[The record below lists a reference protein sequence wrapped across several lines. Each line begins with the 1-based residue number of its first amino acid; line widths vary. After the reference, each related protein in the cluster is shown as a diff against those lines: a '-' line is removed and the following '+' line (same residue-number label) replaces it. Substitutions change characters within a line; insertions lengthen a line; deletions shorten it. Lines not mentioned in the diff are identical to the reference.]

1 MPQLNG
7 IKCHLELTPSNDTLP
22 ESSVTYGDQRVA
34 CIVRV
39 PDNDAP
45 FSIHLTTTTFVASGL
60 AAFVF
65 LDGQYQAN
73 RNKTRI
79 SVPVQTTQG
88 GEMEH
93 IDMRFR
99 QKEEPIPHEKR
110 MIGREWRF
118 NKIKLAPAGSVPHL
132 DPSFTANLG
141 TIEVVVLRCEASGP
155 LHPKS
160 ATDIGLDAASAYA
173 LPVTS
178 LPTRGKSEAKGE
190 HADKKSNHKKSQA
203 RKVVPKPATV
213 KTATPA
219 PSENGIFGGLG
230 GLFDGAGDDPW
241 ANQNK
246 EEHKHSRS
254 KQGSHHNKAKG
265 AWKPDDGEEIKYED
279 FVKNKNQQKASVLK
293 SPSLGRAVPHQIP
306 QQSSK
311 TYWQA
316 WNPKSKGY
324 GDPNRHDNGIATHD
338 AANRF
343 VPRDPYVEPAY
354 EQPEIYSDFARARG
368 LYVQATTYKGARY
381 VHPVARPLYF
391 DTMEAPFAVFTF
403 HYRGKAFF
411 EAAKE
416 KPRSKADSHAFEKL
430 QAASS
435 VRTPN
440 VRKTVENWDDGNQ
453 QKVAAI
459 QASVHHSKPSKI
471 SFSAS
476 SKKPTTRGSKA
487 DGGGG
492 GQVDDAARGGDE
504 QGGGGGGWG
513 ADQGGQGGWA
523 AEQGGAGGWGGTQKN
538 DWNQSKGD
546 AGGGGWDG
554 HKSSKQNANW

>member
-7 IKCHLELTPSNDTLP
+7 MRCHLELTPSNDILP
-22 ESSVTYGDQRVA
+22 ESSITYGDQRVE
-34 CIVRV
+34 CFVRV

-45 FSIHLTTTTFVASGL
+45 FSIHLTTTSFVASGL

-73 RNKTRI
+73 RNKTGF
-79 SVPVQTTQG
+79 SPPAQVTNG
-88 GEMEH
+88 GEAQQ

-99 QKEEPIPHEKR
+99 QKEEPIPHEKP
-110 MIGREWRF
+110 
-118 NKIKLAPAGSVPHL
+118 PAGSVPHL
-132 DPSFTANLG
+132 DPSFAANLG
-141 TIEVVVLRCEASGP
+141 TIEVVVLRCEPSGP

-160 ATDIGLDAASAYA
+160 ATDIGSDAVSAST
-173 LPVTS
+173 LPVTA

-190 HADKKSNHKKSQA
+190 NANKKSNHKKSQA
-203 RKVVPKPATV
+203 KKVVPKPATV

-219 PSENGIFGGLG
+219 PSENGMFGGLG

-241 ANQNK
+241 ANHNND
-246 EEHKHSRS
+246 EDKHSRS
-254 KQGSHHNKAKG
+254 KQGSHHNKAQG
-265 AWKPDDGEEIKYED
+265 IWKPDDAEEIKYED
-279 FVKNKNQQKASVLK
+279 FVKNKNQQKTSAPK
-293 SPSLGRAVPHQIP
+293 SPSLSRAVPHRVP

-311 TYWQA
+311 TYWKA
-316 WNPKSKGY
+316 WNPNSKGY
-324 GDPNRHDNGIATHD
+324 GDPNRHDNGIAAPD
-338 AANRF
+338 VANRF

-391 DTMEAPFAVFTF
+391 DTMEAPFVVFTF

-416 KPRSKADSHAFEKL
+416 KSRSKADSHAFAKL

-435 VRTPN
+435 VKTPS
-440 VRKTVENWDDGNQ
+440 VRKTVANWDDGNQ
-453 QKVAAI
+453 QKAAAI
-459 QASVHHSKPSKI
+459 QACAHRSKLSKTPS
-471 SFSAS
+471 AVP
-476 SKKPTTRGSKA
+476 SKKPTTRSSKA
-487 DGGGG
+487 DGGAGG
-492 GQVDDAARGGDE
+492 EVDDAAREGDE
-504 QGGGGGGWG
+504 QGGGGGGGWG
-513 ADQGGQGGWA
+513 T
-523 AEQGGAGGWGGTQKN
+523 EQGGGGGWGDNHGGAENGGGGGWGGSHKN

-546 AGGGGWDG
+546 AGSGGWKG
-554 HKSSKQNANW
+554 RKASKQDVAW